1 MNNVL
6 LDTNVVSEAVRPR
19 PDSHVLDLLAAAEG
33 TAAIAAATWHELRYG
48 VERLPR
54 GRRRTALAEFV
65 REVATRYPVVPYD
78 DRAADWHA
86 GERARLERAGK
97 MRPFADGQIAATA
110 ATNGLTL
117 ITRNL
122 SDFEGYVGLRVQSW
136 WRAG

>member
-1 MNNVL
+1 
-6 LDTNVVSEAVRPR
+6 
-19 PDSHVLDLLAAAEG
+19 
-33 TAAIAAATWHELRYG
+33 
-48 VERLPR
+48 
-54 GRRRTALAEFV
+54 
-65 REVATRYPVVPYD
+65 
-78 DRAADWHA
+78 
-86 GERARLERAGK
+86 